1 MGVTKHRSVVLQK
14 VEEIQQE
21 KADEFALGHTGRAYT
36 ASAKS
41 NRRIVYSAV
50 YLLAKLN
57 SSPDKE
63 SFSTLI
69 L

>member
-1 MGVTKHRSVVLQK
+1 M
-14 VEEIQQE
+14 EEIQQE